1 MELVEIG
8 APIDVLWF
16 RISRKPEDPR
26 QVLGNL
32 NFGKALILI
41 DRMEYFQAGM
51 IIRKGSFEEMK
62 DCGLDA
68 FRASI
73 VQVAPYL
80 ADRVEELRD
89 WDQVKILTV
98 QLNRLRRWYQEG
110 LLCIGDAA
118 HAMSPAGGVGINLAI
133 QDAVAAANLLT
144 KPLLR
149 GSAHESVLA
158 KVQRRR
164 EFPTRITQAVQVL
177 AHKGF
182 ARLFDSPEPLKVSWS
197 WKAALRIPGIHRA
210 LGYGVGI
217 GVRPEHPTIGTRRQK
232 KLGRAFGAGIAVG
245 VAVTLV
251 ILRGIRKTRR
261 QPAALAA

>member
-1 MELVEIG
+1 
-8 APIDVLWF
+8 
-16 RISRKPEDPR
+16 
-26 QVLGNL
+26 
-32 NFGKALILI
+32 
-41 DRMEYFQAGM
+41 MEYFQAGM
-51 IIRKGSFEEMK
+51 IIRKGSFEEIK
-62 DCGLDA
+62 DSGLEA

-110 LLCIGDAA
+110 LLCLGDAA

-149 GSAHESVLA
+149 GSVDEGVLA
-158 KVQRRR
+158 RVQRRR
-164 EFPTRITQAVQVL
+164 QVPTRITQAVQAL

-182 ARLFDSPEPLKVSWS
+182 ARLFDSPEPIKVSWS
-197 WKAALRIPGIHRA
+197 WKAALQIPGIHRA
-210 LGYGVGI
+210 LGDGVGI
-217 GVRPEHPTIGTRRQK
+217 GVRPAHPTIGARGK
-232 KLGRAFGAGIAVG
+232 GKLARALAVGIAVG
-245 VAVTLV
+245 AAVTILT
-251 ILRGIRKTRR
+251 LRGIRRARR
-261 QPAALAA
+261 QPADLAA